1 MRDSRDHSALKGF
14 SITYLALLGALVL
27 SVVLMGVTF
36 VLLERQDARNET
48 QLKLAGEQR
57 LLSRSIV
64 TEALGAARGKEAAF
78 AKLKQSRDRFEQIL
92 NDQKSGSETLNL
104 PPPPAELKPFLE
116 DLSNRWSP
124 VKNESD
130 IILAGRESV
139 ISVSNFQPLLE
150 SSLTQMSTLS
160 DEIAKSMANSRVDPR
175 QVYLATNQLQLIQ
188 RIESDLRRMLTEGG
202 LSAAATADRF
212 SRNVNLFGRVLKG
225 MREGDTRLGVDR
237 VSIPDSA
244 GKLTELAD
252 LFKTIETETTRI
264 VDKASELVKVQ
275 SAAQSIAD
283 NGDALL
289 EAASKLLEAYASG
302 SRQVRLLGIP
312 LSYQIA
318 YILGVIA
325 LVLLIV
331 LFYIQNNASRGRL
344 IEAEL
349 RKQETEEQNRRNQDA
364 ILRLLD
370 ELGNLAEGDLT
381 VQASVTEDITGAI
394 ADSVNYAI
402 EALRDLVSTINST
415 SGLVAAAVQETS
427 AIADRLA
434 KSSEIQARQIE
445 NASATVMQMAHSM
458 DEVSSKTAASAE
470 VAEKSVGIAHEGGD
484 RVRRTINGMN
494 TIREHIQDTS
504 KRIKRLGESS
514 QEIGDIVA
522 LINDIADQ
530 TNILALNAAIQ
541 ASAAGDAGRGFAVVA
556 DEVQRLAERSSNATK
571 RIETLVKT
579 IQADTN
585 EAVISMEKS
594 TTEVVG
600 GAGLAEKAGEAL
612 EEIEKVSANL
622 AELIDEI
629 SKSAGRVS
637 EMASRVSGA
646 MTSINEITGQTAESS
661 VATASAI
668 GKLNQLAQELRQSVA
683 GFRLPG

>member
-283 NGDALL
+283 KGDALL
-289 EAASKLLEAYASG
+289 EAASK
-302 SRQVRLLGIP
+302 
-312 LSYQIA
+312 
-318 YILGVIA
+318 
-325 LVLLIV
+325 
-331 LFYIQNNASRGRL
+331 
-344 IEAEL
+344 
-349 RKQETEEQNRRNQDA
+349 
-364 ILRLLD
+364 
-370 ELGNLAEGDLT
+370 
-381 VQASVTEDITGAI
+381 
-394 ADSVNYAI
+394 
-402 EALRDLVSTINST
+402 
-415 SGLVAAAVQETS
+415 
-427 AIADRLA
+427 
-434 KSSEIQARQIE
+434 
-445 NASATVMQMAHSM
+445 
-458 DEVSSKTAASAE
+458 
-470 VAEKSVGIAHEGGD
+470 
-484 RVRRTINGMN
+484 
-494 TIREHIQDTS
+494 
-504 KRIKRLGESS
+504 
-514 QEIGDIVA
+514 
-522 LINDIADQ
+522 
-530 TNILALNAAIQ
+530 
-541 ASAAGDAGRGFAVVA
+541 
-556 DEVQRLAERSSNATK
+556 
-571 RIETLVKT
+571 
-579 IQADTN
+579 
-585 EAVISMEKS
+585 
-594 TTEVVG
+594 
-600 GAGLAEKAGEAL
+600 
-612 EEIEKVSANL
+612 
-622 AELIDEI
+622 
-629 SKSAGRVS
+629 
-637 EMASRVSGA
+637 
-646 MTSINEITGQTAESS
+646 
-661 VATASAI
+661 
-668 GKLNQLAQELRQSVA
+668 
-683 GFRLPG
+683 